1 MNFLPPPLDNLYV
14 LIAVIIGLVIL
25 GFAVQRSRAAKA
37 QLEQTRKDKA
47 KRLREAKA
55 KAAEKND
62 N

>member
-14 LIAVIIGLVIL
+14 LIAVIVGLVIL
-25 GFAVQRSRAAKA
+25 GIGIKHSRASKA

-55 KAAEKND
+55 KAAEKN
-62 N
+62 NP